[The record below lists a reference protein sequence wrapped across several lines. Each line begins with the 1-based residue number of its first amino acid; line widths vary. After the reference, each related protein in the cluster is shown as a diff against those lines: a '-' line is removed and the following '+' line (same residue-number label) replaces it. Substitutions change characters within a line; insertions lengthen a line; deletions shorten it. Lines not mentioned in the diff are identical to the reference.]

1 MNGFLPYPMTYPTP
15 IFCHSV
21 LNCFGFRATVPLML
35 TPYQS
40 KRLAGAKKCS
50 LQHRAPKQT
59 MVPYIDKDSQNR
71 RQLIGKPSVHFCQL
85 HCVRLLLFRFTPVEL
100 SSALLCA
107 ALLPSPILSSPFLL
121 RLPHATLSQTFL
133 SHTTLCHTEL
143 IHTQHCDTP
152 LCHTQLCHKQLCHT

>member
-1 MNGFLPYPMTYPTP
+1 MN
-15 IFCHSV
+15 H
-21 LNCFGFRATVPLML
+21 
-35 TPYQS
+35 
-40 KRLAGAKKCS
+40 
-50 LQHRAPKQT
+50 
-59 MVPYIDKDSQNR
+59 SQNR

-100 SSALLCA
+100 SFALLCA

-152 LCHTQLCHKQLCHT
+152 LCHTQLCHKQLCHTWTQQKAINCLLGRFHKKRFRFRICMCSALRRKFCPSFLTTQLQV